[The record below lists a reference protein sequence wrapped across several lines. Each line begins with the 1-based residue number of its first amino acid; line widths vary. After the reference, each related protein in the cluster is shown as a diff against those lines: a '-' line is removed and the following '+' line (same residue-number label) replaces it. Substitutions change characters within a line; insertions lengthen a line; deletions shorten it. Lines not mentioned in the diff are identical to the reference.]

1 MNRAPVSMRARPTR
15 FWRFFW
21 RYAGRTRKPCCS
33 SRTTRL
39 HSRERTR
46 CSTWPNSIAPWPAGV
61 RHDGRYTRMTILTVA
76 LKYLRGRLVASTLT
90 AVSIALGVSLVVAS
104 VLLARGIKEG
114 FIAGATDY
122 NLVVG
127 AKGSPTQLVL
137 GVVFRMDL
145 ATPNIEYTTYRDLQ
159 QDPRVE
165 TAVPIG
171 IGDAYR
177 GFRYVATNSAY
188 FAAFPWRRKTFAL
201 AAGRFFAEDQQS
213 EPTYEALLGAE
224 AARSTGL
231 QIGDRFYE
239 GEEMAEYPLTVVGIV
254 RPTHSADDRAI
265 FFSLPS
271 YWAMN
276 EIARG
281 MVIKPLT
288 AVLIRPKRMSDLPS
302 LHRELNVAAETQA
315 VLPSGVLLTIFN
327 MMAVAEDVLKMILAI
342 VGVIVLLYL
351 FVSMYGATMERR
363 REIATMRALGAR
375 RATIL
380 GIVLAESC
388 VLAVG
393 GGVGGILGGHAVAYL
408 AGSLLAARSG
418 LVMSPFAFDALQ
430 PAVLAGVVLLGTLAG
445 L

>member
-1 MNRAPVSMRARPTR
+1 
-15 FWRFFW
+15 
-21 RYAGRTRKPCCS
+21 
-33 SRTTRL
+33 
-39 HSRERTR
+39 
-46 CSTWPNSIAPWPAGV
+46 
-61 RHDGRYTRMTILTVA
+61 MTILTVA
-76 LKYLRGRLVASTLT
+76 LKYLRSRLVASTLT

-137 GVVFRMDL
+137 SVVFRMDL
-145 ATPNIEYTTYRDLQ
+145 ATPNIEYTTYLDLQ

-171 IGDAYR
+171 VGDAYR

-201 AAGRFFAEDQQS
+201 AAGKFFADDPPS
-213 EPTYEALLGAE
+213 DPTYEALLGAE

-239 GEEMAEYPLTVVGIV
+239 GEEMAEYPLTVAGIL
-254 RPTHSADDRAI
+254 RPNHSADDRAI
-265 FFSLPS
+265 FLSLAT
-271 YWAMN
+271 YWGMN
-276 EIARG
+276 EVARG
-281 MVIKPLT
+281 MTVKPLT
-288 AVLIRPKRMSDLPS
+288 AVLLRPKRMSDLPS

-342 VGVIVLLYL
+342 VGVIVLLYV
-351 FVSMYGATMERR
+351 FVSMYSATMERR

-375 RATIL
+375 RATVL
-380 GIVLAESC
+380 GIVLVESAALAT
-388 VLAVG
+388 VGAVG
-393 GGVGGILGGHAVAYL
+393 GIVGGHAVAYL
-408 AGSLLAARSG
+408 AGSLLGPSG
-418 LVMSPFAFDALQ
+418 LVTNPFVFNVFE
-430 PAVLAGVVLLGTLAG
+430 PAVVAGVILLGTLAG
-445 L
+445 LVPAMLAYRTEVAENLAPLS